1 VKEKIDMGR
10 RRRKKEAK
18 FSVPMRRK
26 GKRKGTKA
34 KALRIKVVREKGKKV
49 KDA

>member
-18 FSVPMRRK
+18 FSVPIRRK
-26 GKRKGTKA
+26 GKRK
-34 KALRIKVVREKGKKV
+34 
-49 KDA
+49 